1 MSQIDD
7 EGEQRKSTNAIKTLR
22 KTSSFPDP
30 SSPFLLF
37 LKDEWTPTESDS
49 TYTQRREKTATSS
62 SSNRSS
68 TLFSGPV
75 LPLRRPLSL
84 MDSMPTSN
92 NHSNPKIQ
100 SSTSKPQSS
109 EPFPRSVTLDSST
122 YNLPSNATTQAR
134 ELHHNQQRNRPASTL
149 EFGIRGRLRNTSN
162 PSTYS
167 GNHVT
172 FNSDLEGNGGAAS
185 QNHSG
190 WGSGSGSGA
199 SAFSGLEGRS

>member
-1 MSQIDD
+1 MSQID
-7 EGEQRKSTNAIKTLR
+7 EGEQRKRATQSRLCARPHHSQTHL
-22 KTSSFPDP
+22 
-30 SSPFLLF
+30 LLF
-37 LKDEWTPTESDS
+37 SNLKDEWTPTESDS
-49 TYTQRREKTATSS
+49 TFTQRRERTTTSS

-92 NHSNPKIQ
+92 NHSNPKTQ

-109 EPFPRSVTLDSST
+109 EPFPRSVTLDSSP

-172 FNSDLEGNGGAAS
+172 FNSDLEGNGGAS

-190 WGSGSGSGA
+190 WASGSGSGA